1 MQTINRRLL
10 ATILFLPLAAALLAG
25 CRAAPNQW
33 QTWFNDL
40 IGGEPSP
47 VPVPPAGGEATGLA
61 PTPTLAAGAFPTDA
75 PTLQPTAPSAAAT
88 STRETDATQEAPS
101 PDPTPGAFSGTFA
114 GTIVGHNDSSAPL
127 ELQLEQRGR
136 QIAGTATIG
145 EGLVVS
151 AGGVCGAFAIPATT
165 LRARDELDQVDGRHL
180 LTTTTVQVSG
190 IDIPVELQATL
201 APDGQTVTAQAT
213 IYPPSLCGN
222 TPTLNATLMRVEG
235 DG

>member
-1 MQTINRRLL
+1 MQTKNKKLL
-10 ATILFLPLAAALLAG
+10 TTILFLPLAAALLAG

-33 QTWFNDL
+33 QAWFNDL
-40 IGGEPSP
+40 IGAEPSP
-47 VPVPPAGGEATGLA
+47 VPVPPAGGEAPGLA
-61 PTPTLAAGAFPTDA
+61 PTPTLATGAFPTESPPVQA
-75 PTLQPTAPSAAAT
+75 TAPSTAAT
-88 STRETDATQEAPS
+88 PTGETGATQEAP
-101 PDPTPGAFSGTFA
+101 PTDATPGAFSGAFA
-114 GTIVGHNDSSAPL
+114 GTIEGHNDSSAPL

-151 AGGVCGAFAIPATT
+151 AGGVCGTFAIPATT

-190 IDIPVELQATL
+190 IEIPVELQATL

-222 TPTLNATLMRVEG
+222 TPTLNATLRRVQN
-235 DG
+235 

>member
-1 MQTINRRLL
+1 MQTINKKLL
-10 ATILFLPLAAALLAG
+10 TAILFLPLAAGLLVG
-25 CRAAPNQW
+25 CHAAPNQW
-33 QTWFNDL
+33 QAWFNDL
-40 IGGEPSP
+40 IGAEPSP
-47 VPVPPAGGEATGLA
+47 VPVPPSGGERPGLA
-61 PTPTLAAGAFPTDA
+61 PTPTLALGAFPTES
-75 PTLQPTAPSAAAT
+75 PPLQPTAPSAAAT
-88 STRETDATQEAPS
+88 STGETATEEAPPDATPS
-101 PDPTPGAFSGTFA
+101 AFSGTFA
-114 GTIVGHNDSSAPL
+114 GTIEGHNGSSAPL

-136 QIAGTATIG
+136 QIAGTASIG

-151 AGGVCGAFAIPATT
+151 AGGVCGTFAIPATT

-222 TPTLNATLMRVEG
+222 TPTLNATLVRVQ
-235 DG
+235 D